1 MVEKQLKDITISD
14 LLNKYIFVE
23 GDLGNSADVYNDN
36 SNYMV
41 TFVENT
47 SEELALSAKG
57 VTKVYDAV
65 KIALKDVTGTAS
77 TDIKK
82 GTVIVRLEKNSDALK
97 NIVKVSVRTDINNT
111 YNIPV
116 RPSDAYV
123 AINQEHYT
131 GEEGIALL
139 LGVSESAKSF
149 NDIVNFNPSLELLDA
164 DELLKNL
171 KDTTPAKVATLTTT
185 ADKGSSYSSSSASIV
200 GTGSDSKET
209 SPSTSGSETGK

>member
-1 MVEKQLKDITISD
+1 MVEKQLKDIKISD

-47 SEELALSAKG
+47 SEESALSASG

-77 TDIKK
+77 ADIKK
-82 GTVIVRLEKNSDALK
+82 GTVIARLEKNSDALK

-171 KDTTPAKVATLTTT
+171 KDMTPAKAAAQPSVATPTATTGT
-185 ADKGSSYSSSSASIV
+185 GSNSKETTSSAS
-200 GTGSDSKET
+200 
-209 SPSTSGSETGK
+209 GSESGK

>member
-47 SEELALSAKG
+47 SEESALSASG

-77 TDIKK
+77 ADIKK
-82 GTVIVRLEKNSDALK
+82 GTVIARLEKNSDALK

-171 KDTTPAKVATLTTT
+171 KDMTPAKAAAQPSVATPTATT
-185 ADKGSSYSSSSASIV
+185 
-200 GTGSDSKET
+200 GTGSDSKEIT
-209 SPSTSGSETGK
+209 SSTSGSEKVK